1 MAMRD
6 HLLFIGVP
14 PANIHVR
21 TLLPPVDWEQ
31 HHRIELLADMRNAGM
46 KPFYDTLPAGL
57 SSDGKPWTGIIW
69 YNDVYLSAS
78 HFLEIMHQHMSQGA
92 DMTCGWDHAG
102 KWFYDGWV
110 GRDMAGDLYTP
121 FPVREEDQDL
131 PQKVSSSRVWVG
143 ATSGWSNW
151 GSGRTPECRLATG
164 YTRSTTVVAFLERI
178 RGASHGYPSRTL
190 VAPAPA
196 SSLVS

>member
-14 PANIHVR
+14 PANIHIR

-57 SSDGKPWTGIIW
+57 SPDGKPWTGIIW

-131 PQKVSSSRVWVG
+131 PQKVRSS
-143 ATSGWSNW
+143 
-151 GSGRTPECRLATG
+151 
-164 YTRSTTVVAFLERI
+164 
-178 RGASHGYPSRTL
+178 PSRRMSNATENAL
-190 VAPAPA
+190 SLPSVIEVPLSWSVSPARRKRGSPTAPVTPAFAP
-196 SSLVS
+196 SLPADTDSP